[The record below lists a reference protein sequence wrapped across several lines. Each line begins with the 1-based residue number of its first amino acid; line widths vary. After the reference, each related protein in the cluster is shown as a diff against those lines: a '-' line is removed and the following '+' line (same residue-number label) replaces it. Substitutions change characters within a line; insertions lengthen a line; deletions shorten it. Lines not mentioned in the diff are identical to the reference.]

1 MQQLRG
7 LDALFTYGEASGWP
21 FHGGP
26 LSLFDP
32 STSPEGFDVDRVRE
46 LFRQRL
52 ALVAAFRH
60 RLVRLPGG
68 LAPPVWVEDRE
79 VDVADHIHGVR
90 LPAPGTPRQLGELV
104 GDIYMRPFDHDRP
117 LWDKWLIEGLDSGL
131 VAVLDR
137 VSHSAMDGA
146 RFVEMF
152 DATYDTDPA
161 APLARPGT
169 PPITLERAP
178 GIVERLGL
186 TARHLA
192 VQPLHVAR
200 TAAHIAQA
208 GRCLVDADKRGE
220 LDGLRLPWAAPRAAF
235 NGDLTNRRAFAFCT
249 LPLPAITEIAHR
261 EHVTVNDVALALT
274 GSVLRTYLQQRG
286 ELPEASLLTTFP
298 SALAGT
304 HESAKTVGG
313 SEFAIAIA
321 TLGTDIADPLERLHK
336 VAESTRAGKA
346 LLRAMRPELE
356 MELIDLIPPALVGG
370 VAAAHGKLGLTIRRR
385 SKTFANL
392 DTSGMRLGGP
402 LYMAGARLVAS
413 YGVGPNACAAPVFV
427 VVGYMDSL
435 DFGFTVCPDLIP
447 DPWWFAE
454 AYPKA
459 LAELGPSTPI

>member
-1 MQQLRG
+1 
-7 LDALFTYGEASGWP
+7 
-21 FHGGP
+21 
-26 LSLFDP
+26 
-32 STSPEGFDVDRVRE
+32 VRE

-52 ALVAAFRH
+52 ALVAAFQH

-79 VDVADHIHGVR
+79 VDVAHHIHGVR

-117 LWDKWLIEGLDSGL
+117 LWDKWVIESLDSGL
-131 VAVLDR
+131 VAALDR

-152 DATYDTDPA
+152 NATYDTDPA

-208 GRCLVDADKRGE
+208 GRCLVDAAKRGE

-304 HESAKTVGG
+304 HESENGWRERVRDRDRHAWDRHRRPPRAAPQGG
-313 SEFAIAIA
+313 RVDQGRKGPAARYEARARNGAHRPDAAGPRGRRGGRPRQARSDDPP
-321 TLGTDIADPLERLHK
+321 TLEDIRQPRHERH
-336 VAESTRAGKA
+336 APR
-346 LLRAMRPELE
+346 
-356 MELIDLIPPALVGG
+356 
-370 VAAAHGKLGLTIRRR
+370 
-385 SKTFANL
+385 
-392 DTSGMRLGGP
+392 GP

-427 VVGYMDSL
+427 VVGDMDSL

-459 LAELGPSTPI
+459 LAELGPSTPIQAASPPSAISSPPG